1 LRARG
6 KMRHEPRLSF
16 VVIIVASAWD
26 MLREHVR
33 LRQRRIASGNLIIA
47 EHFVGHVAV
56 HRVGAEARL
65 DSAVWLSRD
74 VVFKQRVVKG
84 YRHPVLDRSLQT
96 FRMKNEV
103 RLMLEARKAGIA
115 VPVIYSVGLGENRI
129 VMEEIKGV
137 RVKDALEGL
146 PKDKA
151 EEVCRKIG
159 EIAARLHANDIV
171 HGDLTTSNM
180 LLEGDRIVVID
191 FSLGSKSSELED
203 KGVDMHLLEEAFHSA
218 HYRRS
223 ELYETIKD
231 SYVKAYPGGAEV
243 LRKVK
248 EIEKRGRYTR
258 KE

>member
-1 LRARG
+1 MLIRPAA
-6 KMRHEPRLSF
+6 HPPSDSLITVECRL
-16 VVIIVASAWD
+16 AP
-26 MLREHVR
+26 
-33 LRQRRIASGNLIIA
+33 
-47 EHFVGHVAV
+47 VAV

-65 DSAVWLSRD
+65 DSSVWLGRK
-74 VVFKQRVVKG
+74 VVVKQRVVKG
-84 YRHPVLDRSLQT
+84 YRHPALDRALQT
-96 FRMKNEV
+96 FRIKNEV
-103 RLMLEARKAGIA
+103 RLMLEARRAGIP
-115 VPVIYSVGLGENRI
+115 VPVIYSVDLAENRI
-129 VMEEIKGV
+129 VMEEVEGV

-146 PKDKA
+146 PEERA

-180 LLEGDRIVVID
+180 LLDGDRIVLID

-223 ELYETIKD
+223 GLYRAVKEA
-231 SYVKAYPGGAEV
+231 YVAAYPEGAEV
-243 LRKVK
+243 LKKVR
-248 EIEKRGRYTR
+248 EIERRGRYTR